1 MIPVA
6 NVQRYHGHHAALVLF
21 NRNSVDKRGAGS
33 VGICA
38 YIGNIVIIANI
49 DEQFAIL
56 QIPVNDLG
64 LGPVNSNRDLP
75 NRILIIFGVEFAE

>member
-1 MIPVA
+1 M
-6 NVQRYHGHHAALVLF
+6 
-21 NRNSVDKRGAGS
+21 
-33 VGICA
+33 
-38 YIGNIVIIANI
+38 IIANI

-75 NRILIIFGVEFAE
+75 NRILIVFGIEFAE